1 MQERSFRRMSSDNVE
16 EFDVRI
22 IESQDLLVSIVLVH
36 APWSVT
42 PEQYQINQHTKCIT
56 RLKGDAYETFGCRV
70 MPKPLSP

>member
-42 PEQYQINQHTKCIT
+42 PEQYQINQQTK
-56 RLKGDAYETFGCRV
+56 
-70 MPKPLSP
+70 